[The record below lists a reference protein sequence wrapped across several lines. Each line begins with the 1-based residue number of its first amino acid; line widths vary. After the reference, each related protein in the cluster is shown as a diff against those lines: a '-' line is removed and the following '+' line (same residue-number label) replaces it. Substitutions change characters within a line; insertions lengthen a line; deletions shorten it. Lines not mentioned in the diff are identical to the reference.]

1 MNSLRKI
8 LSCTEKEISME
19 YNRMSLFDFIRIC
32 TQYTVDPYIALENYN
47 CVEALRANNCEL
59 LEKILQEEF

>member
-1 MNSLRKI
+1 
-8 LSCTEKEISME
+8 ME